1 MGRKRYVVCAGK
13 SGGNLTSREM
23 GPVSEAVWPQGGTWL
38 PLPRKCVTSKARV
51 CCPSRE
57 EVLLLG
63 PGQGFPPA
71 WDSVARGS

>member
-1 MGRKRYVVCAGK
+1 MWYVQENRAGL
-13 SGGNLTSREM
+13 SSHEV

-38 PLPRKCVTSKARV
+38 PPPRKCVTSRARV

-57 EVLLLG
+57 EALLLG

-71 WDSVARGS
+71 WDSVAQGS